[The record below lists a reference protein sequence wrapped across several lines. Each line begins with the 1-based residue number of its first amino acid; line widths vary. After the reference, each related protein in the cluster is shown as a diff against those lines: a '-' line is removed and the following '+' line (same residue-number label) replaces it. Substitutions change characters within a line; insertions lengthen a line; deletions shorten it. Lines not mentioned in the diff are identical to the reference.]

1 MSIFNKLAAREIN
14 GITPT
19 LCEIEHGGETLCFTD
34 NGKSVIWNGKEYTPC
49 VMKIKLP
56 ESGKD
61 SDGTASLEIS
71 AINRGIMQVIRLA
84 DEAPQFTIRAMLVEN
99 PLGDEPIITELDGY
113 TFLLKDITGVA
124 DNLSCKLATALLIG
138 LDFPRWIGNN
148 VNLRS
153 IG

>member
-1 MSIFNKLAAREIN
+1 
-14 GITPT
+14 
-19 LCEIEHGGETLCFTD
+19 
-34 NGKSVIWNGKEYTPC
+34 
-49 VMKIKLP
+49 MKIKLP